1 MTKMNLLDASTELWD
16 AERELRAIIAAPG
29 VSLSS
34 QRAKDARKKVK
45 EAKAAY
51 KAARAAHDEEKRK
64 SDASF
69 KLLSES
75 VDRALAAQKKKGKTA
90 KKGGRSKKGT
100 RRTRRRV

>member
-1 MTKMNLLDASTELWD
+1 MPDLLEATLDLQD
-16 AERELRAIIAAPG
+16 AERQLRAVIAAPG

-34 QRAKDARKKVK
+34 DRAKAARKKVK

-51 KAARAAHDEEKRK
+51 KAARAAHDAEKKK

-75 VDRALAAQKKKGKTA
+75 VDRALAAQKKKAKTA
-90 KKGGRSKKGT
+90 KGGRKGRS
-100 RRTRRRV
+100 RRTRRSK